1 MKGLVILFADDVS
14 SYGFE
19 KQFDGKSAF
28 YRTLEQSVNFVS
40 EAGITVFCSEKNKDA
55 VEKDIQ
61 EFTAEQNACVKFNL
75 NMQDNWNCEKLFF
88 WLSESCKNSNAE
100 FVLYVNAFCP
110 FLNFSLTEK
119 LMKTHEEFKSEYSFA
134 DGFPFGVCPK
144 IIDGGLCNI
153 LSELIKTKDELKIK
167 PVSKTSVFD
176 LIKTDINSFEIET
189 EISETDWRL
198 YRFDFCCDKKENFI
212 ACRNL
217 YEKTKD
223 FLKDKNCD
231 IQKIIETAA
240 MSSDVLKT
248 VPAFFNIQIESRC
261 MSDSPYCAYS
271 KYGKNIK
278 DMMSLENFKSL
289 VKRINDFNPE
299 SVISLSLWG
308 EPVLHP
314 DFFDFAFEVL
324 KYPELSLFIETD
336 GFDFSKSE
344 LCDKNS
350 AFYKNLEKLSKIA
363 GSRKI
368 CKNGFAPLMWV
379 VKVDAMSQEIYEKI
393 HPGMKIEN
401 AVETVKVLNSMF
413 PGNVYSQFLRISE
426 NECELENF
434 YRTYKEKDYISSGNF
449 IIQKYDDF
457 CKKMP
462 DYKPCDLAPVDRL
475 PCWHLRRDFNI
486 LVNGDVPVCRNMSFE
501 KIAGN
506 VFSNSLDEIWK
517 NCDSFLEDHIAKKY
531 CEGCSCCD
539 EYYTLYF

>member
-1 MKGLVILFADDVS
+1 MKGLIILFADDVS
-14 SYGFE
+14 GYGFE

-28 YRTLEQSVNFVS
+28 YRTLEQSVNFAS
-40 EAGITVFCSEKNKDA
+40 EAGITVFCSEKNKA
-55 VEKDIQ
+55 VLEKDIQ
-61 EFTAEQNACVKFNL
+61 EFSSERNACVKFSL
-75 NMQDNWNCEKLFF
+75 KMQNDWKNEKLFF
-88 WLSESCKNSNAE
+88 QMAESCRTSGAE
-100 FVLYVNAFCP
+100 CVLFVNAFCP

-134 DGFPFGVCPK
+134 DGFPFGVSPE

-153 LSELIKTKDELKIK
+153 LSELIKTKDELKDK
-167 PVSKTSVFD
+167 SVSKTSVFD

-212 ACRNL
+212 ACKNL
-217 YEKTKD
+217 YEKTRD
-223 FLKDKNCD
+223 LLKDKNCD
-231 IQKIIETAA
+231 VQKIIQTAA
-240 MSSDVLKT
+240 KSTDVLKT
-248 VPAFFNIQIESRC
+248 VPAFFNIQIESRSL
-261 MSDSPYCAYS
+261 SDSPYCAYS
-271 KYGKNIK
+271 KFGKNLTGR
-278 DMMSLENFKSL
+278 MTLENFKSL
-289 VKRINDFNPE
+289 VKNINDLNPE
-299 SVISLSLWG
+299 SVVSLSLWG
-308 EPVLHP
+308 EPVVHP
-314 DFFDFAFEVL
+314 EFFDFAFEVL

-336 GFDFSKSE
+336 GFDFSSGE

-350 AFYKNLEKLSKIA
+350 AFYKNLEKLSEIA
-363 GSRKI
+363 GKRKT
-368 CKNGFAPLMWV
+368 CRNGFAPLIWV
-379 VKVDAMSQEIYEKI
+379 VKVDAMSQNVYEKI

-401 AVETVKVLNSMF
+401 AVETVKLLNLMF
-413 PGNVYSQFLRISE
+413 QKNVYAQFLRISE
-426 NECELENF
+426 NECELERF

-462 DYKPCDLAPVDRL
+462 DCKPCDLSPVDRL

-517 NCDSFLEDHIAKKY
+517 NCDSFLEAHIEKKY